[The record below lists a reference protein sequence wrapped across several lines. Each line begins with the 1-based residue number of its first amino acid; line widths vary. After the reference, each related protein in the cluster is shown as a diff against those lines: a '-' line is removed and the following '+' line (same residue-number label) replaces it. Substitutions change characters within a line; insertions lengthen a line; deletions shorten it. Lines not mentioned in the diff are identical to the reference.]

1 VSHQSALTVVAE
13 VRPEAVD
20 DLRDLLASMG
30 DGVANGTVLDFEE
43 LTGIHFGRVVMLE
56 PATDLKGRPLP
67 ASLLLL
73 TDFDIARDRHIA
85 ELADRAGGGIDR
97 LFGHCIGYPET
108 PATPEQ
114 RAMFL
119 RGYSVREQAKYV
131 NWVGRTAR
139 QVRQEA
145 RLRDRIQEYL
155 DTAAGDL
162 EGLNAVDVRQ
172 RVQQL
177 LEDDPNLHWARRPA
191 EGLDRGFKLRELA
204 HAVGLGLV
212 FLIFLPLV
220 LVLLPF
226 YLVALRIHERRDPAP
241 HVKAPPELAQR
252 LGALEDH
259 RVQNP
264 FTAVGLLKPGLFRK
278 LTALAI
284 LAGIDYTTRHI
295 FKRGDLAG
303 VKTIHFARWVFLDGG
318 RRVIFASNYDGS
330 LENYMDDFIDKIFW
344 GLNIV
349 FSNGWGYPRTRF
361 LILDGS
367 RDEQAFKDYLRLHQA
382 PTRVWHTSYGRLSAA
397 NIANNARIRAGL
409 QGQASEAEAR
419 EWLRSL

>member
-20 DLRDLLASMG
+20 DLRSLLESMG

-43 LTGIHFGRVVMLE
+43 LTGLHFGRVVLLE
-56 PATDLKGRPLP
+56 AATDLKGRALP

-73 TDFDIARDRHIA
+73 TDFDIAKDRHIA
-85 ELADRAGGGIDR
+85 ELSELGGGGIDR
-97 LFGHCIGYPET
+97 LFGHCIGYPEP

-119 RGYSVREQAKYV
+119 RGYSVREQARYV
-131 NWVGRTAR
+131 NRVGRTAR

-155 DTAAGDL
+155 DEHADELAGRD
-162 EGLNAVDVRQ
+162 AVEVRQ

-177 LEDDPNLHWARRPA
+177 LEDEAPLHWARRPA

-204 HAVGLGLV
+204 HAVGFGLL
-212 FLIFLPLV
+212 FLILLPLL

-226 YLVALRIHERRDPAP
+226 YLVLLRIHERRDPAP
-241 HVKAPPELAQR
+241 HVKAPPELAQS
-252 LGALEDH
+252 LGELEDH
-259 RVQNP
+259 LVQNP
-264 FTAVGLLKPGLFRK
+264 FTAIGLLKPGPFRK
-278 LTALAI
+278 LTALAV
-284 LAGIDYTTRHI
+284 LAGIDYATRHV
-295 FKRGDLAG
+295 FKRGNLAG

-330 LENYMDDFIDKIFW
+330 LENYMDDFIDKISW

-367 RDEQAFKDYLRLHQA
+367 RDEQAFKDYLRLHQV
-382 PTRVWHTSYGRLSAA
+382 PTRVWHSSYGRLSAA
-397 NIANNARIRAGL
+397 NIANNARIRSGL
-409 QGQASEAEAR
+409 QGKASPKEAQ
-419 EWLRSL
+419 EWLRAL